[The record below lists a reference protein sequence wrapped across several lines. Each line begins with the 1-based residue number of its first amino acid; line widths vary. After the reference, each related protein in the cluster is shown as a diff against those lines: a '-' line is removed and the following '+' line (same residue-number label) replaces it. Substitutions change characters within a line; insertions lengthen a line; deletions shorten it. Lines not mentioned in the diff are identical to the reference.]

1 MRIVLAALLAAPLL
15 APAPTPATASQ
26 PRATDP
32 GEAAYQEACAACH
45 RTPARFMR
53 GYLDL
58 SPADR
63 QAALDRFL
71 RTHYAED
78 DARRAAIIAW
88 LEAHHVPR

>member
-1 MRIVLAALLAAPLL
+1 MRAMLAALLAVTML
-15 APAPTPATASQ
+15 ASAPTPAMGQQ
-26 PRATDP
+26 PRAADP

-53 GYLDL
+53 RYLDM

-63 QAALDRFL
+63 QAALDSFL

-88 LEAHHVPR
+88 LEANHVPR